1 MNGRFGYL
9 LKNMGLLF
17 VGSFSSKILVFL
29 LVPLYTSVL
38 STEEYG
44 SYDLLHTT
52 MQMLLPILS
61 LNVIDGVMRFTI
73 GETFDNR
80 REAFT
85 AGIKYIVISFLLT
98 LVGTVGAALIFPN
111 SVVDAYKLP
120 FVLMFAA
127 YALYQLVMQFARGL
141 DDVSGISIA
150 GIISTVVMLLL
161 NIYFLLM
168 LRWGLMGYFYAH
180 ILGLVVPTV
189 FLFIRSK
196 MHRYIDFK
204 GMFRAPTHE
213 KEMLRYCAPLMF
225 TTLSWYINSAAGR
238 YVVTW
243 FCGMSVNGIYSVAYK
258 IPSILNAV
266 QSIFIQAWQ
275 LSAIKEFGSREG
287 EGFYRQTYQGCQT
300 IMIVLCSSLIMFTR
314 VAAKILFAK
323 EFYQAWVFVPVLLIY
338 IVFNTLSG
346 TIGGVFSA
354 TKDSAAFTKS
364 AVAGALANIV
374 LNFPLV
380 YWWGA
385 QGAAIATLI
394 SSVVIWAMRMHY
406 SRKHINLHLNHAKYF
421 TEYGLLLAQAI
432 LMITVQGV
440 VGYVLQGVLWLT
452 LIAMNLKEVKEVV
465 KRT

>member
-1 MNGRFGYL
+1 MNRRFGYL

-17 VGSFSSKILVFL
+17 IGSFSSKILVFL

-61 LNVIDGVMRFTI
+61 LNIIEGVMRFAI
-73 GETFDNR
+73 GETFENR
-80 REAFT
+80 RTAFT
-85 AGIKYIVISFLLT
+85 SGLKYVIISLTLT
-98 LVGTVGAALIFPN
+98 LVGTVGVALIFPG
-111 SVVDAYKLP
+111 SVVDAYKTP
-120 FVLMFAA
+120 FVLMYAV

-141 DDVSGISIA
+141 DDVSGISI
-150 GIISTVVMLLL
+150 GGVLSTVVMLAL
-161 NIYFLLM
+161 NIYFLLV
-168 LRWGLMGYFYAH
+168 LHWGLMGYFYAH
-180 ILGLVVPTV
+180 ILSTVAPTA
-189 FLFIRSK
+189 FLFIRNK
-196 MHRYIDFK
+196 MYRYIGFSEMCHLPLK
-204 GMFRAPTHE
+204 E
-213 KEMLRYCAPLMF
+213 KEMLRYAAPLMF
-225 TTLSWYINSAAGR
+225 TTLSWYINSAADR
-238 YVVTW
+238 YIVTW
-243 FCGMSVNGIYSVAYK
+243 LCGMSANGIYSVAYK

-275 LSAIKEFGSREG
+275 LSAIKEYGSREG
-287 EGFYRQTYQGCQT
+287 EGFYRATYQGCQT

-323 EFYQAWVFVPVLLIY
+323 EFYQAWVFVPILLIY

-354 TKDSAAFTKS
+354 AKDSVAFTKS
-364 AVAGALANIV
+364 AVAGALTNIV

-406 SRKHINLHLNHAKYF
+406 SREYINLHLNHVKYF
-421 TEYGLLLAQAI
+421 TEYGILLAQAI

-440 VGYVLQGVLWLT
+440 VGYAIQAVLWIVL
-452 LIAMNLKEVKEVV
+452 LAMNFREVKDVV
-465 KRT
+465 KRS

>member
-1 MNGRFGYL
+1 MNGRFKYL
-9 LKNMGLLF
+9 LKNTGLLF
-17 VGSFSSKILVFL
+17 VGSFSSKVLVFL

-80 REAFT
+80 RAAFT
-85 AGIKYIVISFLLT
+85 TGTKYVLASFVLT
-98 LVGTVGAALIFPN
+98 LLGTMGAALLFPG
-111 SVVDAYKLP
+111 SVVDTYKVP
-120 FVLMFAA
+120 FVLMFAV

-141 DDVSGISIA
+141 DDVSGISIG
-150 GIISTVVMLLL
+150 GILSTIVMLLL
-161 NIYFLLM
+161 NIYFLLV
-168 LRWGLMGYFYAH
+168 LHWGLMGYFYAH
-180 ILGLVVPTV
+180 ILGTV
-189 FLFIRSK
+189 APLIFLFLRNK
-196 MHRYIDFK
+196 MHRFIDVK
-204 GMFRAPTHE
+204 GMFRTPVYE
-213 KEMLRYCAPLMF
+213 KDMLRYCAPLMF

-243 FCGMSVNGIYSVAYK
+243 FCGMDVNGIYSVAYK
-258 IPSILNAV
+258 IPSILNVV

-287 EGFYRQTYQGCQT
+287 EGFYRKTYQGCQT
-300 IMIVLCSSLIMFTR
+300 IMIILCSSLIMFTR

-323 EFYQAWVFVPVLLIY
+323 EFYQAWEFVPVLLIY

-346 TIGGVFSA
+346 TVGGVFSA
-354 TKDSAAFTKS
+354 VKDSAAFTKS
-364 AVAGALANIV
+364 AVAGALVNIV

-385 QGAAIATLI
+385 QGAAISTLI

-406 SRKHINLHLNHAKYF
+406 SRKYINMHLNHVKYF
-421 TEYGLLLAQAI
+421 TEYGILLVQAI

-440 VGYVLQGVLWLT
+440 AGYVIQGVLWLV
-452 LIAMNLKEVKEVV
+452 LLAMNFKEIKDVV
-465 KRT
+465 KQS

>member
-1 MNGRFGYL
+1 MNGRFKYL
-9 LKNMGLLF
+9 LKNTGLLF
-17 VGSFSSKILVFL
+17 IGSFSSKILVFL

-80 REAFT
+80 RAAFT
-85 AGIKYIVISFLLT
+85 AGLKYIGISLLLT
-98 LVGTVGAALIFPN
+98 LVGTAAVSLLFPS
-111 SVVDAYKLP
+111 SVVNAYKVP
-120 FVLMFAA
+120 FVLMFAV
-127 YALYQLVMQFARGL
+127 YALYQLVMQFSRGL
-141 DDVSGISIA
+141 DDVFGISIA

-161 NIYFLLM
+161 NIYFLLVAK
-168 LRWGLMGYFYAH
+168 LGLMGYFYAH
-180 ILGLVVPTV
+180 IISMVVPTA
-189 FLFIRSK
+189 FLFLRSK
-196 MHRYIDFK
+196 MHRYIDLS
-204 GMFRAPTHE
+204 GMRHVQLHE
-213 KEMLRYCAPLMF
+213 RNMLRYCAPLMF
-225 TTLSWYINSAAGR
+225 TTLSWYINSAADR
-238 YVVTW
+238 YIVTW

-275 LSAIKEFGSREG
+275 LSAIKEFGSRES
-287 EGFYRQTYQGCQT
+287 EGFYRKTYQGCQT
-300 IMIVLCSSLIMFTR
+300 VMVLLCSSLIMFTR
-314 VAAKILFAK
+314 VAAKLLFAK
-323 EFYQAWVFVPVLLIY
+323 EFYQAWVFVPILLIY

-364 AVAGALANIV
+364 AVAGALTNIV

-406 SRKHINLHLNHAKYF
+406 SRKHINLHLNHLKYGA
-421 TEYGLLLAQAI
+421 EYGLLLAQAI

-440 VGYVLQGVLWLT
+440 VGYVLQAVLWLA
-452 LIAMNLKEVKEVV
+452 LIAMNLKEVKDVV